1 MSEEEEEEEEED
13 GWGEWGDEGKSEAK
27 SEAKT
32 GQSEKRSGSKT
43 GAVVS
48 ETEARSLVVA
58 AAAAGP
64 VAAAK
69 VALALPYPSLRPDA
83 LAALANVANADL
95 DDDLTAL
102 ILRAEVIPS
111 LLSAPALYAAVCA
124 AVRRGAEAATV
135 KTPYAVASL
144 AAARCHA
151 AAGTLAMSAAGL
163 HPALVTNDAG
173 VAVLERYLRAHS
185 KRMGEDGGGGGGSE
199 AARANRRAVRG
210 KCADGLKALL
220 ADLR

>member
-1 MSEEEEEEEEED
+1 M
-13 GWGEWGDEGKSEAK
+13 
-27 SEAKT
+27 
-32 GQSEKRSGSKT
+32 
-43 GAVVS
+43 
-48 ETEARSLVVA
+48 
-58 AAAAGP
+58 
-64 VAAAK
+64 
-69 VALALPYPSLRPDA
+69 
-83 LAALANVANADL
+83 ANADL

-151 AAGTLAMSAAGL
+151 AAGTLAMSAADL

-185 KRMGEDGGGGGGSE
+185 KRNGDDGGGGGGSE
-199 AARANRRAVRG
+199 AARANRRSVRG

>member
-1 MSEEEEEEEEED
+1 MGRAVVRRAETHARPVARLIHRGLAAGAADAAPTPAAAAIDEDVHAVSEEEEEDDD
-13 GWGEWGDEGKSEAK
+13 GWGEWGDEGE

-32 GQSEKRSGSKT
+32 AQVEKRSGSKT

-48 ETEARSLVVA
+48 ETEARSLLVA

-83 LAALANVANADL
+83 LAALGNVSGTVL
-95 DDDLTAL
+95 DDDLIDL

-111 LLSAPALYAAVCA
+111 LLSAPALYASVCA
-124 AVRRGAEAATV
+124 AVQRGAEAATV

-151 AAGTLAMSAAGL
+151 AAGTLA
-163 HPALVTNDAG
+163 
-173 VAVLERYLRAHS
+173 R
-185 KRMGEDGGGGGGSE
+185 
-199 AARANRRAVRG
+199 
-210 KCADGLKALL
+210 
-220 ADLR
+220 